1 MHSTGNVVIR
11 GKFAKIAANAAG
23 FNDTSGAQQT
33 SGGQQYEDMLPRST
47 FYDFVRRLADRGL
60 VNNYPCG
67 GTGEPCG
74 PN

>member
-23 FNDTSGAQQT
+23 FNDT